1 MHPVKRPMFVKAA
14 SKDSSM
20 DPRLK
25 EIVATYINV
34 PADQIT
40 GDTVID
46 RSSVSSSIVL
56 HRMYAKLADSG
67 FKVDNYWNIKTFGSL
82 LNQNNGNAGVNGSS
96 IASENAVAS
105 GVTGNAS
112 AGVLSTGIDIEEID
126 AMPRVDDFRED
137 AFYSMN
143 FAPAEISYCILQPN
157 PYASFAGLFALKE
170 AIVKCENRFKGREF
184 KTIVVDH
191 NSSGKP
197 AFEGLQVSISH
208 TENYAVAI
216 AINFNASALPQ
227 PVVAPAAP
235 EVLQPVVQPS
245 GNIVAW
251 LAIIIALFSIALTI
265 YYIKQL

>member
-1 MHPVKRPMFVKAA
+1 MPLVKRHMFVKAV

-25 EIVATYINV
+25 DIVATYINV
-34 PADQIT
+34 PAEQIT
-40 GDTVID
+40 ADTVID

-82 LNQNNGNAGVNGSS
+82 LNQNNGNAAVNGSA
-96 IASENAVAS
+96 IAPESSFAG
-105 GVTGNAS
+105 GVQS
-112 AGVLSTGIDIEEID
+112 SQVEGVLSTGIDIEEID
-126 AMPRVDDFRED
+126 AMPRVDDFREH

-191 NSSGKP
+191 NTSGKP
-197 AFEGLQVSISH
+197 TFERLQVSISH
-208 TENYAVAI
+208 TESYAVAI
-216 AINFNASALPQ
+216 AIKFNVAALPQ
-227 PVVAPAAP
+227 PVVTPAIN
-235 EVLQPVVQPS
+235 EVVQPVS
-245 GNIVAW
+245 KPAGNTVAW
-251 LAIIIALFSIALTI
+251 FAILIALFSIALTI
-265 YYIKQL
+265 YYINQL